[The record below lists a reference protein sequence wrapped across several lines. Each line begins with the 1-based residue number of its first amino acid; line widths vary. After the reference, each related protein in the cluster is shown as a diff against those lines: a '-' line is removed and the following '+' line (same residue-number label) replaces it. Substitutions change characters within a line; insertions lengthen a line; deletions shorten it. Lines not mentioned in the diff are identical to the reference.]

1 MKKVRITESQ
11 LKGLVRRMVR
21 EEKGLVN
28 EVFPLAGFGFIDEVQ
43 KALDERKT
51 LNELVSS
58 VERICDKYRELV
70 NDGYDF

>member
-28 EVFPLAGFGFIDEVQ
+28 EVFPFAGFSFIGEVQ

-58 VERICDKYRELV
+58 VEQICDKYRELV
-70 NDGYDF
+70 NDGYSN